1 MRWLILLLALFFLV
15 GCGDDVAGPT
25 VEPTPEPSPT
35 PDPCVPIRADIV
47 MQVKGRS
54 TFAAGI
60 GDIITFSAL
69 LRFREDDP
77 DLTAE
82 CPQLDSISWRFL
94 HNGDPICALLG
105 NSDANNVKA
114 ICETAGLSGII
125 QAQPQGFDVDNAT
138 FTFRIFPNEA
148 E

>member
-1 MRWLILLLALFFLV
+1 MRWFILLVSLLCLA
-15 GCGDDVAGPT
+15 CGDTIVGPD
-25 VEPTPEPSPT
+25 PNASPSPSPT

-54 TFAAGI
+54 VFAAGI
-60 GDIITFSAL
+60 GDIITFTAV

-77 DLTAE
+77 KLTSE
-82 CPQLDSISWRFL
+82 CPQLDSVSWRFL
-94 HNGDPICALLG
+94 HNGDPICGMLG

-114 ICETAGLSGII
+114 ICESAGLSGIV
-125 QAQPQGFDVDNAT
+125 QAQPQGYDVDNAT

-148 E
+148 Q

>member
-1 MRWLILLLALFFLV
+1 MRWLILFAALLCLA
-15 GCGDDVAGPT
+15 CGDSAPTTPT

-54 TFAAGI
+54 AFAAGI
-60 GDIITFSAL
+60 GDVITFSAL

-77 DLTAE
+77 TLTAE
-82 CPQLDSISWRFL
+82 CPQLDSVSWRFL
-94 HNGDPICALLG
+94 HNGDPICGMLG

-114 ICETAGLSGII
+114 ICESAGLSGIV
-125 QAQPQGFDVDNAT
+125 QAQPQGYDVDNAT

-148 E
+148 Q